1 MNLSLKGRVFKIIS
15 SPSPRDQAKAGKA
28 KPPKEQVQDLSRENI
43 LTIWFWNHVLRNVRR
58 PSTDQTTSKRL
69 GKIKPVYGL
78 TMDWYVLFDFI
89 NNF

>member
-1 MNLSLKGRVFKIIS
+1 MNLSLKGRVFKKIR
-15 SPSPRDQAKAGKA
+15 SPSPRAR
-28 KPPKEQVQDLSRENI
+28 PPKGQVQDLSRENI
-43 LTIWFWNHVLRNVRR
+43 LTIWFWNHVLNLRNVRR

-69 GKIKPVYGL
+69 GKIKPLYGL

>member
-1 MNLSLKGRVFKIIS
+1 MNLSLKGRVFEK
-15 SPSPRDQAKAGKA
+15 KGH
-28 KPPKEQVQDLSRENI
+28 QVQDLSRENI

>member
-1 MNLSLKGRVFKIIS
+1 MKGRVFKKNKVT
-15 SPSPRDQAKAGKA
+15 KAIGKS
-28 KPPKEQVQDLSRENI
+28 KGKGQVRDLSRENI

>member
-1 MNLSLKGRVFKIIS
+1 MNFSLKGRVFKKIR
-15 SPSPRDQAKAGKA
+15 SPTDQDPRPGSG
-28 KPPKEQVQDLSRENI
+28 QVQVQLQDLSSENI

-69 GKIKPVYGL
+69 GKINPVYGL
-78 TMDWYVLFDFI
+78 TVDWYVLFDFI